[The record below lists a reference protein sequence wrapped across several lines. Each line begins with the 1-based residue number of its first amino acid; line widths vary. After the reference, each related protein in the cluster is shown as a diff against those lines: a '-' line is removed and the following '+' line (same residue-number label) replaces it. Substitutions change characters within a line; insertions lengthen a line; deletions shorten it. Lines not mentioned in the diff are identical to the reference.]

1 MRRLVIVG
9 ALAAM
14 LLAMFHQLALT
25 DRILARGDTFN
36 FFYPYWDARHA
47 ALREGQ
53 LPMWSP
59 ELFMGSPLLAEPQV
73 GAFYPPNWPLTPLNA
88 PDAVRV
94 SVLLHVLWAGVGM
107 LWLYRLLTGDG
118 RWLPALT
125 AALAFAFGGYLTA
138 RVEQINQLQGLAWLP
153 WCAALWLRLMSGR
166 GWRDQARDAFLLMGA
181 LAVQFFSGHTQ
192 TSFLTGAALGLLWLW
207 WSAARPLLHGRRGLA
222 PTGGTARRTPTQWWG
237 VGDAARPFVWALA
250 IAGGALLLAL
260 PQFLPTLE
268 LTGMSNRG
276 GSGFNRDQ
284 ATAFSLPPHYLARA
298 LLPSYDG
305 LLFTE
310 YLAGAGVIGL
320 GLAAI
325 GAMHGGRGRG
335 AGLLLLGVG
344 LFFALGRF
352 NPLYYEVLAGLPGFN
367 LFRVPARWLAL
378 FALGAA
384 LLSGLGV
391 AALLDRA
398 PLRRWL
404 PFLLI
409 AGLAGLALLPRW
421 VGVLQL
427 QPEDISG
434 GAEVTARTLAAWGIA
449 AAALA
454 VIVWRRW
461 AWLAVGA
468 FSVELL
474 AASLVMPFND
484 LAPREVY
491 LQGRFTAHQMQAY
504 AQEADDP
511 PRLLSISALLFDVG
525 DRDRLRARYEAAG
538 LGEEAIQLAFTA
550 LKRQEILAGNLP
562 LTWGVQSADGY
573 GGGLLPTM
581 TYSQLTALLL
591 PEGSLRTVD
600 GRIGEMMARPEC
612 RGACLP
618 AWDRLAR
625 LGITHLLTDKIYDVW
640 HDGVGYDAQL
650 WPSASAWTAPQPFPA
665 EELRLLVIG
674 RPELGLTREGLIS
687 QPPSP
692 SGEGG
697 GFPSLQERG
706 LRGEAIDETLSVLTY
721 GLGEP
726 QRVEGVIVT
735 VEGDTAAV
743 LGMAWVNSTL
753 ETFLPLSPLEAQR
766 ALSSDVKLYA
776 LTARRAEIV
785 TRPQRF
791 DDTWAGS
798 EAALSALAADP
809 TLTAL
814 HLPPDAPPAQPRPPA
829 QVQIIRYEPTR
840 VVLRVRENP
849 TSGYL
854 LLRDAHYP
862 GWEATVNGQ
871 PAPVYRADVHFRAVF
886 VPAGDAEVAFTFA
899 PALWDAALKAGLV
912 AWAVWGALLL
922 MLLRQAVHSAA
933 GR

>member
-1 MRRLVIVG
+1 MRRLWIVG

-47 ALREGQ
+47 ALRAGE
-53 LPMWSP
+53 LPLWSP

-94 SVLLHVLWAGVGM
+94 SVLLHVWWAGVGM
-107 LWLYRLLTGDG
+107 LWLYRLLTGDA
-118 RWLPALT
+118 RWLPALA

-153 WCAALWLRLMSGR
+153 WSAALWLRLMRAR
-166 GWRDQARDAFLLMGA
+166 GWRAQSRDALLLMGA

-192 TSFLTGAALGLLWLW
+192 TSFLTGAALGLLWVW
-207 WSAARPLLHGRRGLA
+207 WVTRGTAGRAPIGRPLL
-222 PTGGTARRTPTQWWG
+222 
-237 VGDAARPFVWALA
+237 WAFIVA
-250 IAGGALLLAL
+250 VGALLLAL

-268 LTGMSNRG
+268 LIGMSNRG
-276 GSGFNRDQ
+276 GGGFNRDQ

-310 YLAGAGVIGL
+310 YLAGIGLVGL
-320 GLAAI
+320 GLAII
-325 GAMHGGRGRG
+325 GAAHGGRGRG
-335 AGLLLLGVG
+335 AALLLAGAG

-352 NPLYYEVLAGLPGFN
+352 NPLYYEALAGLPGFN

-404 PFLLI
+404 PFALI

-421 VGVLQL
+421 VGALQL
-427 QPEDISG
+427 QAEDITG
-434 GAEVTARTLAAWGIA
+434 GADVTARTLLAWGIA

-454 VIVWRRW
+454 LSVWRRW
-461 AWLAVGA
+461 AALAVGA
-468 FSVELL
+468 LSVELM

-491 LQGRFTAHQMQAY
+491 LQARFTAHQMQAY
-504 AQEADDP
+504 AETANDP

-562 LTWGVQSADGY
+562 LTWGIHSADGY

-591 PEGSLRTVD
+591 PKESLRTVD

-640 HDGVGYDAQL
+640 HDGVGYDAQR
-650 WPSASAWTAPQPFPA
+650 WPAATAWAAPQTFPA
-665 EELRLLVIG
+665 GELRVLVVG
-674 RPELGLTREGLIS
+674 RPDVAVVVLALRADMAGRALTDVTYAPIDDQLGVLIYRL
-687 QPPSP
+687 P
-692 SGEGG
+692 
-697 GFPSLQERG
+697 
-706 LRGEAIDETLSVLTY
+706 
-721 GLGEP
+721 EP
-726 QRVEGVIVT
+726 QRIQGDVVTISGEVE
-735 VEGDTAAV
+735 AV
-743 LGMAWVNSTL
+743 LGMAWVNPSL
-753 ETFLPLSPLEAQR
+753 GAFLPLTPLEAQR
-766 ALSSDVKLYA
+766 ALSSDIKLYA
-776 LTARRAEIV
+776 LAARRAEMAIS
-785 TRPQRF
+785 PQRF
-791 DDTWAGS
+791 DDSWAGS
-798 EAALSALAADP
+798 EEALVALAADP

-814 HLPPDAPPAQPRPPA
+814 HLPPDAPMPQPRLPA
-829 QVQIIRYEPTR
+829 QVQITHYEPTR
-840 VVLRVRENP
+840 VVVTVRENP

-854 LLRDAHYP
+854 ILRDAHYP
-862 GWEATVNGQ
+862 GWQATVNGQ
-871 PAPVYRADVHFRAVF
+871 PAPVYRADVHFRAVR
-886 VPAGDAEVAFTFA
+886 VPTGDAEVVFTFA
-899 PALWDAALKAGLV
+899 PALWEVALKAGLV

-922 MLLRQAVHSAA
+922 MLLRQAVHRSA

>member
-1 MRRLVIVG
+1 VIVG
-9 ALAAM
+9 VLAAM

-47 ALREGQ
+47 ALRAGQ
-53 LPMWSP
+53 LPLWSP

-107 LWLYRLLTGDG
+107 LWLYRQLTGDG

-153 WCAALWLRLMSGR
+153 WCAALWLRLMSAR
-166 GWRDQARDAFLLMGA
+166 GWRDQARDALLLMGA
-181 LAVQFFSGHTQ
+181 LAAQFFSGHTQ

-207 WSAARPLLHGRRGLA
+207 RVAQRSTSNAEAAADEPTASPRRRFASSRREGQMLA
-222 PTGGTARRTPTQWWG
+222 
-237 VGDAARPFVWALA
+237 WALV

-260 PQFLPTLE
+260 PQLLPTLE

-276 GSGFNRDQ
+276 GGGFNRDQ

-310 YLAGAGVIGL
+310 YLAGVGVIGL

-335 AGLLLLGVG
+335 RGAALLLLGVG
-344 LFFALGRF
+344 VFFALGRF
-352 NPLYYEVLAGLPGFN
+352 NPLYYEALAGLPGFN

-384 LLSGLGV
+384 LLCGLGV

-398 PLRRWL
+398 PLRRWM
-404 PFLLI
+404 PFALI

-421 VGVLQL
+421 IGVLQL
-427 QPEDISG
+427 QPEDITG
-434 GAEVTARTLAAWGIA
+434 GAEVTTRTLLAWGIA

-504 AQEADDP
+504 AQQAADP

-562 LTWGVQSADGY
+562 LTWGVHSADGY

-625 LGITHLLTDKIYDVW
+625 LGISHLLTDKIYDVW
-640 HDGVGYDAQL
+640 HDGVGYDAQR

-665 EELRLLVIG
+665 EELRLLVVG
-674 RPELGLTREGLIS
+674 QPEVGLTAEGLI
-687 QPPSP
+687 PSP
-692 SGEGG
+692 EGEGG

-706 LRGEAIDETLSVLTY
+706 LRVEAIDETLSVLIY
-721 GLGEP
+721 QLVEP

-735 VEGDTAAV
+735 VEGDAAAV
-743 LGMAWVNSTL
+743 LGMAWVNSTR
-753 ETFLPLSPLEAQR
+753 ETFLPLAPLEAQR

-776 LTARRAEIV
+776 LAAQRAEV
-785 TRPQRF
+785 ATNPQRF
-791 DDTWAGS
+791 DDTWAGG

-814 HLPPDAPPAQPRPPA
+814 HLPPDAPPPQPRPPA
-829 QVQIIRYEPTR
+829 QVQIVRYEPTR
-840 VVLRVRENP
+840 VVVRVRDNP
-849 TSGYL
+849 ASGYL
-854 LLRDAHYP
+854 ILRDAYYP

-871 PAPVYRADVHFRAVF
+871 PVPVYRADVHFRAVF
-886 VPAGDAEVAFTFA
+886 VSSGDAEVAFTFA

-922 MLLRQAVHSAA
+922 MLLRQAVHRSA

>member
-1 MRRLVIVG
+1 MRPFLLTA

-47 ALREGQ
+47 ALRAGE
-53 LPMWSP
+53 LPLWSP

-73 GAFYPPNWPLTPLNA
+73 GTFYPPNWPLTPLSA

-94 SVLLHVLWAGVGM
+94 SVLLHVWWAAVGM

-118 RWLPALT
+118 RWLPALA

-153 WCAALWLRLMSGR
+153 WCAALWLRLMSAR
-166 GWRDQARDAFLLMGA
+166 GWRDQTRDALLLMGA

-192 TSFLTGAALGLLWLW
+192 TSFLTGAALGLLWAWRSTAQPEALA
-207 WSAARPLLHGRRGLA
+207 SGEAPRQTRVFLPLL
-222 PTGGTARRTPTQWWG
+222 
-237 VGDAARPFVWALA
+237 WALV

-276 GSGFNRDQ
+276 GGGFNRDQ

-310 YLAGAGVIGL
+310 YLAGIGLVGL
-320 GLAAI
+320 GLVVVGAA
-325 GAMHGGRGRG
+325 HGGRGRG
-335 AGLLLLGVG
+335 AALLLLGVG

-352 NPLYYEVLAGLPGFN
+352 NPLYYEALAGLPGFN

-404 PFLLI
+404 PFALI

-421 VGVLQL
+421 VSALQL
-427 QPEDISG
+427 QPEDITG
-434 GAEVTARTLAAWGIA
+434 GADVTARTLAAWGIA

-454 VIVWRRW
+454 LSVWRRW

-468 FSVELL
+468 LSVELL

-504 AQEADDP
+504 AESMREP

-562 LTWGVQSADGY
+562 LTWGIHSADGY

-591 PEGSLRTVD
+591 PEGSLRTAD

-640 HDGVGYDAQL
+640 HEGVGYDAQR
-650 WPSASAWTAPQPFPA
+650 WPPVTSWTAPQRFLA
-665 EELRLLVIG
+665 EELRVLVIG
-674 RPELGLTREGLIS
+674 RPDVAVVVLALRADMAGRALTDVTYTPIDDQLGVLIYRL
-687 QPPSP
+687 P
-692 SGEGG
+692 
-697 GFPSLQERG
+697 
-706 LRGEAIDETLSVLTY
+706 
-721 GLGEP
+721 EP
-726 QRVEGVIVT
+726 QRI
-735 VEGDTAAV
+735 EGDVVTLSGEVEAV
-743 LGMAWVNSTL
+743 LGMAWVNAAR
-753 ETFLPLSPLEAQR
+753 EAFLPLAPAQAQR
-766 ALSSDVKLYA
+766 ALSSDIKLYA
-776 LTARRAEIV
+776 LEGWRAEMAIN
-785 TRPQRF
+785 PQRF
-791 DDTWAGS
+791 DDSWAGS
-798 EAALSALAADP
+798 EEALIALAADP

-814 HLPPDAPPAQPRPPA
+814 HLPPDAPPVQPRLPA
-829 QVQIIRYEPTR
+829 QVQIAHYEPTR
-840 VVLRVRENP
+840 VVVTVRENP
-849 TSGYL
+849 ASGYL
-854 LLRDAHYP
+854 ILRDAHYP
-862 GWEATVNGQ
+862 GWAATVNGQ
-871 PAPVYRADVHFRAVF
+871 PAPVYRADVHFRAVH
-886 VPAGDAEVAFTFA
+886 VPAGDAEVVFTFA
-899 PALWDAALKAGLV
+899 PALWETALKAGVV

-922 MLLRQAVHSAA
+922 MLLRQAVHRSG